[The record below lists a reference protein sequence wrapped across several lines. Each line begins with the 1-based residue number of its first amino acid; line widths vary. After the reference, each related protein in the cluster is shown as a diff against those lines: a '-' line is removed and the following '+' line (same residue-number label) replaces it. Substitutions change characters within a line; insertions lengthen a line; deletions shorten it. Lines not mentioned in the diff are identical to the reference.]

1 MGVLIMPGESP
12 KVLLRASF
20 GAITKGEVAGL
31 LERIETEQATGYVMV
46 KIEEGRIDA
55 VETAPPDIYRN

>member
-1 MGVLIMPGESP
+1 MGVLIMPGESN
-12 KVLLRASF
+12 KALLRASF

-31 LERIETEQATGYVMV
+31 LERIETEKANGYVMV
-46 KIEEGRIDA
+46 KIDKGRINA